1 MPRVAVYNMQGS
13 QVGELELDDDI
24 FGVEINEHL
33 LHQAVV
39 SNQASLRRGTHA
51 TKTRAMVSGG
61 GRKPWR
67 QKGTGRA
74 RVGSSRNPVWT
85 KGGIAFGPQ
94 PRDYGF
100 KMPKKTR
107 RLAVKSALTD
117 KLNNGNMVIVDELK
131 IAEPKTKEMAQV
143 LNVLDAPE
151 ALVVIGAVDENVIK
165 SLRNIPRVTPVEATG
180 INVYNILSHK
190 KLVMTKEAVAK
201 VEEVLKDA

>member
-13 QVGELELDDDI
+13 QVGELELNDDI
-24 FGVEINEHL
+24 FGIEINEHL

-39 SNQASLRRGTHA
+39 KNLASLRRGTHA

-85 KGGIAFGPQ
+85 KGGVAFGPQ

-100 KMPKKTR
+100 KMPRKTR

-117 KLNNGNMVIVDELK
+117 KVNNGNIIVLDELK
-131 IAEPKTKEMAQV
+131 MAEPKTKEMVQV
-143 LNVLDAPE
+143 LKNLNAPE
-151 ALVVIGAVDENVIK
+151 ALVVIGTKDDNVIK
-165 SLRNIPRVTPVEATG
+165 SARNIPGVTPVEATG
-180 INVYNILSHK
+180 INVYNILAHK
-190 KLVMTKEAVAK
+190 KMVITKEAVAK
-201 VEEVLKDA
+201 VEEVLKNA

>member
-1 MPRVAVYNMQGS
+1 MQGS
-13 QVGELELDDDI
+13 QVGELELNDDI
-24 FGVEINEHL
+24 FGVEVNEHL

-39 SNQASLRRGTHA
+39 SNLASLRRGTHA

-61 GRKPWR
+61 GKKPWR

-74 RVGSSRNPVWT
+74 RVGSTRNPLWT

-100 KMPKKTR
+100 RMPKKTR

-117 KLNNGNMVIVDELK
+117 KVNKGNLVVLDELTM
-131 IAEPKTKEMAQV
+131 AEPKTKEMAQV
-143 LNVLDAPE
+143 LKGLNAPE
-151 ALVVIGAVDENVIK
+151 ALVVIGTADENVIK
-165 SLRNIPRVTPVEATG
+165 SVRNIPGVTPVDAAG

-190 KLVMTKEAVAK
+190 KLVMTKEAIAK
-201 VEEVLKDA
+201 VEEVLGNA

>member
-13 QVGELELDDDI
+13 QVGELELNDDI
-24 FGVEINEHL
+24 FGIEVNEHL

-61 GRKPWR
+61 GKKPWR

-94 PRDYGF
+94 PREYGF
-100 KMPKKTR
+100 RMPKKTR

-117 KLNNGNMVIVDELK
+117 KVNSGDLLVLDELK
-131 IAEPKTKEMAQV
+131 MSEPKTKEMAQV
-143 LNVLDAPE
+143 LNSLNAPN
-151 ALVVIGAVDENVIK
+151 ALVVIGNVDENVIK
-165 SLRNIPRVTPVEATG
+165 SVRNIAGVTPVEATG

-190 KLVMTKEAVAK
+190 KLVITKEAVAK
-201 VEEVLKDA
+201 VEEVLGNA

>member
-13 QVGELELDDDI
+13 QVGELELNDDI
-24 FGVEINEHL
+24 FGIEINEHL

-39 SNQASLRRGTHA
+39 KNLASLRRGTHA

-85 KGGIAFGPQ
+85 KGGVAFGPQ

-100 KMPKKTR
+100 KMPRKTR

-117 KLNNGNMVIVDELK
+117 KVNGNIIVLDELK
-131 IAEPKTKEMAQV
+131 MAEPKTKEMVQV
-143 LNVLDAPE
+143 LKNLNAPE
-151 ALVVIGAVDENVIK
+151 
-165 SLRNIPRVTPVEATG
+165 
-180 INVYNILSHK
+180 HW
-190 KLVMTKEAVAK
+190 
-201 VEEVLKDA
+201 

>member
-13 QVGELELDDDI
+13 QVGELELNDNI
-24 FGVEINEHL
+24 FGIEINTHL

-61 GRKPWR
+61 GKKPWR

-100 KMPKKTR
+100 RMPKKTR
-107 RLAVKSALTD
+107 RLALKSALTD
-117 KLNNGNMVIVDELK
+117 KVNNGNMVVVDELNMV
-131 IAEPKTKEMAQV
+131 EPKTKEMVKMLSA
-143 LNVLDAPE
+143 LNAPD
-151 ALVVIGAVDENVIK
+151 ALVVIKEVDENVIK
-165 SLRNIPRVTPVEATG
+165 SVRNISGVTPIQAAG

-190 KLVMTKEAVAK
+190 KLVITKEAVAK
-201 VEEVLKDA
+201 VEEVLGNA

>member
-1 MPRVAVYNMQGS
+1 MQGS
-13 QVGELELDDDI
+13 QVGELELNDDI
-24 FGVEINEHL
+24 FGIEINEHL

-39 SNQASLRRGTHA
+39 KNLASLRRGTHA

-85 KGGIAFGPQ
+85 KGGVAFGPQ

-100 KMPKKTR
+100 KMPRKTR

-117 KLNNGNMVIVDELK
+117 KVNNGNIIVLDELK
-131 IAEPKTKEMAQV
+131 MAEPKTKEMVQV
-143 LNVLDAPE
+143 LKNLNAPE
-151 ALVVIGAVDENVIK
+151 ALVVIGTKDDNVIK
-165 SLRNIPRVTPVEATG
+165 SARNIPGVTPVEATG
-180 INVYNILSHK
+180 INVYNILAHK
-190 KLVMTKEAVAK
+190 KMVITKEAVAK
-201 VEEVLKDA
+201 VEEVLKNA